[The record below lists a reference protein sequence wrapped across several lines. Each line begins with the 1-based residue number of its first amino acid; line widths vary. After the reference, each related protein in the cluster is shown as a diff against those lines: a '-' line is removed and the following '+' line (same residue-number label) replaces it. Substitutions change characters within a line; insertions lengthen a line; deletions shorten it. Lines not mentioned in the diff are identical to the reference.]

1 MEQADQLIL
10 DTAERIFA
18 DHCSVEVVNNAED
31 KHYPDTLWQA
41 LEEAGVLLVW
51 VPEADG
57 GVGCSMGLGLSLIR
71 QAARYALPVPLAEV
85 LLANWLLEQAG
96 MPSAES
102 VSGIALAWETLPELN
117 NGQLHGVV
125 EGVAFASQVQQLVV
139 PCLQD
144 GQLTVAIV
152 LVDDCELNEQQSL
165 AGEPRSTLR
174 FNGIKP
180 LASAQVAADLS
191 IEQVRGMAALVRANQ
206 IAGAMEH
213 IVMLT
218 ISYVQERSQFGR
230 ALSKFQAIQHSIAD
244 IAGESALA
252 NAAVEQAARTVSQS
266 DCTLDD
272 MLMAIATAKSVT
284 GEAAGK
290 VGQLAH
296 QAHGAMGFSHEYA
309 LQQYTRRIWCWRE
322 EFGSEFYW
330 NQWIG
335 QHIAAEVGASADGS
349 AWACIARA
357 F

>member
-1 MEQADQLIL
+1 MEQAAQLIL
-10 DTAERIFA
+10 DTAERIFV

-31 KHYPDTLWQA
+31 KHYPDTLWKA
-41 LEEAGVLLVW
+41 LEDAGLLLGW
-51 VPEADG
+51 VPEANG

-71 QAARYALPVPLAEV
+71 QAARYALPVPLAET
-85 LLANWLLEQAG
+85 LLANWLLAQAG
-96 MPSAES
+96 IANAEN
-102 VSGIALAWETLPELN
+102 VGGVALGWETLPELN
-117 NGQLHGVV
+117 NGQLYGVV
-125 EGVAFASQVQQLVV
+125 EGVAFASQVSQLVV
-139 PCLQD
+139 PCLQA
-144 GQLTVAIV
+144 GQLTLAIV
-152 LVDDCELNEQQSL
+152 AVDGCELNEQQSL
-165 AGEPRSTLR
+165 AGESRSTLR
-174 FNGIKP
+174 LKGIKP
-180 LASAQVAADLS
+180 LVSAPFAPEFS
-191 IEQVRGMAALVRANQ
+191 IEQARGMAALVRANQ
-206 IAGAMEH
+206 IAGAMEK

-218 ISYVQERSQFGR
+218 GAYVQERSQFGP
-230 ALSKFQAIQHSIAD
+230 ALSKFQAIQHSVAD

-252 NAAVEQAARTVSQS
+252 NAAVEQAVRTVSQS
-266 DCTLDD
+266 NCALND

-290 VGQLAH
+290 IGQLAH

-335 QHIAAEVGASADGS
+335 QHIATEVGASADGS